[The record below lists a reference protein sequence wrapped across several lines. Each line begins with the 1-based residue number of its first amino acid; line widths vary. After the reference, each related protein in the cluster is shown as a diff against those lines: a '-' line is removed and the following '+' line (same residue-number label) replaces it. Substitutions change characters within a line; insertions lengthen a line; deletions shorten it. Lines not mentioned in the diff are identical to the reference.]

1 MLYEIKNDKLSVSAD
16 TFGAEL
22 HSIKLDGKEYLW
34 QCGDAWKRYALSSS
48 RSYAPLKTA
57 PTRQAVRNITWL
69 QTTASPVTANL
80 HTLEAQKIH

>member
-34 QCGDAWKRYALSSS
+34 QCGDCLETL
-48 RSYAPLKTA
+48 RSYPL
-57 PTRQAVRNITWL
+57 
-69 QTTASPVTANL
+69 PVHML
-80 HTLEAQKIH
+80 P

>member
-34 QCGDAWKRYALSSS
+34 QCGDA
-48 RSYAPLKTA
+48 
-57 PTRQAVRNITWL
+57 
-69 QTTASPVTANL
+69 
-80 HTLEAQKIH
+80 